1 MAFLLTAQSCR
12 AKSCRVII
20 VSDINQNL
28 RAGQTAVCS
37 VELVSGIL
45 IVFVIF
51 SLSGVLSFIF
61 AGRGAQM
68 RGEEPQ
74 GEGRSLPAVTHSP
87 LSLRFSPSHSLFPYS
102 LLSKLRISKAL
113 WYLGGQGIRKAGAR
127 GRKPKGI
134 GGISRNAAH
143 PPVPLGCHPR
153 TVGRSKFSI
162 FRKSIGC
169 NYADKFRF
177 IIAPV

>member
-28 RAGQTAVCS
+28 RAGQTAACS

-61 AGRGAQM
+61 AGRGARM
-68 RGEEPQ
+68 RGQEPQ
-74 GEGRSLPAVTHSP
+74 GEGSLRFAQVSPLPKVLSLALP
-87 LSLRFSPSHSLFPYS
+87 LSLSSPLCC
-102 LLSKLRISKAL
+102 A
-113 WYLGGQGIRKAGAR
+113 
-127 GRKPKGI
+127 
-134 GGISRNAAH
+134 
-143 PPVPLGCHPR
+143 
-153 TVGRSKFSI
+153 
-162 FRKSIGC
+162 
-169 NYADKFRF
+169 
-177 IIAPV
+177 